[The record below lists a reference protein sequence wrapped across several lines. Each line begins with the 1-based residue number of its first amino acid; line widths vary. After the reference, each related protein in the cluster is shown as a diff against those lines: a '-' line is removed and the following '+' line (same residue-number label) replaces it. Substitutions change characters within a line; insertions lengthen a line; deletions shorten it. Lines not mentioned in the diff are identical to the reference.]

1 MSIVTAEP
9 QTEHVATMA
18 SRELDENNPFH
29 IPRLS
34 LAREILIVST
44 VCSAQA
50 LVQAGLA
57 QGLLPDNVIAKAFGV
72 GEANATWG
80 PAGQYLDLLFS
91 QSKADIWS

>member
-1 MSIVTAEP
+1 MSTVIVE
-9 QTEHVATMA
+9 TETEQATKLA
-18 SRELDENNPFH
+18 SDKLDEDNPFN

-34 LAREILIVST
+34 LSREILMVIT

-80 PAGQYLDLLFS
+80 PAGQYLD
-91 QSKADIWS
+91 